1 VNVSHKISQEFF
13 RKSLL
18 VLCVWLVFGLA
29 SLKAQVTSGTIVGT
43 VIDSSGAPLPGVKIT
58 IADIQKNELK
68 EYTTDETGGF
78 NAPFLIPGTYRISAE
93 KAGFKRAT
101 STDVILNVDDKAR
114 VDITLQVGDVKEVVE
129 VGAAS
134 PLVRLESAE
143 LGEVIGE
150 RSVRELP
157 LNGRNFAQLVYLV
170 PGVTPGQAGEN
181 LSGASTFN
189 PRGASNFNALG
200 SQANTNAWLVDG
212 VDDNEYTFN
221 TVMVQPSVESIGEF
235 KVLTG
240 TFSAEFGR
248 GAGVVSVSTKS
259 GNNDLRGS
267 AFEFLRNSYL
277 DARNYFNAR
286 VQPQPPFRRNQFGAS
301 LGGPVVLPKLY
312 NGRSRTFFFVDYY
325 GLRELK
331 GLTFVNS
338 VPTAT
343 QRGGDFSD
351 LADSKGPIKLYNPFS
366 TKPVPPPP
374 PPAPP
379 PPQQFMRDRFKCNG
393 SVPVTP
399 NADGTQTGGTP
410 CNIIPLQLINRVGAN
425 VASIYPLPNLPGS
438 FNNYVSAANRIVGDN
453 GGNVRIDHRIGAND
467 SFFVRYSYEKYSL
480 DAPQGQSQCCLPT
493 PASAAQ
499 RFDLGPFVAGIQN
512 TNLTAQGLAID
523 EAHVFSPNLVNEFIG
538 GYSRTTPFTVQSDF
552 GHNSATSLGIQG
564 INVSQFTT
572 GLPNINVQDFTGLS
586 GGPAFL
592 PANPRQTN
600 IQLSDN
606 ASWTLGRHR
615 AKFGFRWVRQQ
626 MSPFT
631 NTNTRSS
638 LSFNNNFTN
647 DPMAKTG
654 GNGLAT
660 LLLGFSTGGT
670 RGFLLQPYYLRNS
683 EYAAF
688 FQDDWKIS
696 NRLTL
701 NLGLRYDVFT
711 ADIETK
717 NRIANFDFQSLRLV
731 YAGLNGTSQTAGK
744 STQYG
749 NVAPRLGF
757 AYDLTGNGSTV
768 IRGGY
773 GISYFP
779 EQQSASNL
787 LGQNVPFTI
796 SQNYSPETSPL
807 GADMRR
813 CTGPVFTSCI
823 PTIDNPFPP
832 IAPLMPLAT
841 TDLDSANPSVI
852 GHAFNNLTPYM
863 ESWNLDVERQLN
875 ASTLAE
881 IAYAGSRGIHLMYC
895 YNANEVQPGPA
906 SKPQASRRLI
916 PALSH
921 VSTILQC
928 DPRNMSNFHSL
939 QGKLTKR
946 MSNGLQFLASYTFS
960 KSLDYGGSAASGGGA
975 VGNPQTVTNLRAGY
989 GPSGFDV
996 KHRFVGSWVYEL
1008 PLGPGKQWLKE
1019 GFLSRLVGGWQLA
1032 GITTLSTG
1040 RPFSVTLNQ
1049 GVNNGAPSW
1058 PNRVCGGKLA
1068 NADPAMWFDTQC
1080 FVPPPPDTFVYGNVG
1095 RGILSGPATV
1105 NWDLSMVKNTAIRER
1120 LRVQIRLDAFNAFNT
1135 PNFGFPNTAI
1145 GFSGAGRITSTINDN
1160 RDLQLALKLEF

>member
-1 VNVSHKISQEFF
+1 MNIFIGFS
-13 RKSLL
+13 RKLLSTASFVLLSLL
-18 VLCVWLVFGLA
+18 FIA
-29 SLKAQVTSGTIVGT
+29 SSDAQVTSGTIVGT
-43 VIDSSGAPLPGVKIT
+43 ISDASGAPLPGVRVVIT
-58 IADIQKNELK
+58 DINKNESR

-78 NAPFLIPGTYRISAE
+78 NAPFLIPGTYRVTAE
-93 KAGFKRAT
+93 KTGFKRAT
-101 STDVILNVDDKAR
+101 SADVLLNVDAKAR
-114 VDITLQVGDVKEVVE
+114 VDIMLQVGDVKEVVE
-129 VGAAS
+129 VAAIS
-134 PLVRLESAE
+134 PLVRVESAE

-189 PRGASNFNALG
+189 PRAASNFNALG

-212 VDDNEYTFN
+212 IDDNEYTFN

-259 GNNDLRGS
+259 GTNGLHGS
-267 AFEFLRNSYL
+267 AFEFHRNSYF

-286 VQPQPPFRRNQFGAS
+286 NQPQPPFRRNQFGAS
-301 LGGPVVLPKLY
+301 LGGPVVIPKVY
-312 NGRSRTFFFVDYY
+312 NGRSHTFFFADYY

-338 VPTAT
+338 VPTAAE
-343 QRGGDFSD
+343 RLGDFSD
-351 LADSKGPIKLYNPFS
+351 LRNPSGAPIAIYNPF
-366 TKPVPPPP
+366 TTVTTTN
-374 PPAPP
+374 PAT
-379 PPQQFMRDRFKCNG
+379 RSRFKCNAG
-393 SVPVTP
+393 VPVPP
-399 NADGTQTGGTP
+399 NTDGTQTGGTD
-410 CNIIPLQLINRVGAN
+410 CNIIPAQLINAVGAN

-438 FNNYVSAANRIVGDN
+438 FNNYVSSANRIVGDN

-467 SFFVRYSYEKYSL
+467 SLFVRYSYEKYSL

-493 PASAAQ
+493 PAFAAQ

-512 TNLTAQGLAID
+512 TSLTAQGLAID
-523 EAHVFSPNLVNEFIG
+523 EAHVFSTNVVNEFIA
-538 GYSRTTPFTVQSDF
+538 GYSRTIPFTVQSDF
-552 GHNSATSLGIQG
+552 GHNSATSLGIRG

-600 IQLSDN
+600 IQLSDSV
-606 ASWTLGRHR
+606 SWTLGRHR
-615 AKFGFRWVRQQ
+615 TKFGFRAVRQQ

-638 LSFNNNFTN
+638 LNFNNNFTN
-647 DPMAKTG
+647 DPVTNSG

-660 LLLGFSTGGT
+660 LLLGFSTSGT
-670 RGFLLQPYYLRNS
+670 RGFLLQPYYLRNT

-688 FQDDWKIS
+688 FQDDWKFS

-711 ADIETK
+711 ADTEIK
-717 NRIANFDFQSLRLV
+717 NRIANFDRQNLRLV
-731 YAGLNGTSQTAGK
+731 YAGLNGTSATAGK

-749 NVAPRLGF
+749 NIAPRLGF
-757 AYDLTGNGSTV
+757 AYDLAGNGRTV

-773 GISYFP
+773 AISYFP

-796 SQNYSPETSPL
+796 SQNFSPQINPS
-807 GADMRR
+807 GDQMR
-813 CTGPVFTSCI
+813 TI
-823 PTIDNPFPP
+823 PSIDNPFLAITPV
-832 IAPLMPLAT
+832 MPLT
-841 TDLDSANPSVI
+841 TAELNAANPSVI
-852 GHAFNNLTPYM
+852 SHAFDNLTPYM
-863 ESWNLDVERQLN
+863 ESWNLDIERQLGAN
-875 ASTLAE
+875 TVAE
-881 IAYAGSRGIHLMYC
+881 IAYAGSRGIHLMFC
-895 YNANEVQPGPA
+895 YNANEVQPGPGLPA
-906 SKPQASRRLI
+906 PRRLI
-916 PALSH
+916 QALSN
-921 VSTILQC
+921 VSSILEC

-939 QGKLTKR
+939 QAKLTKR
-946 MSNGLQFLASYTFS
+946 MSSGLQFLASYTFG

-975 VGNPQTVTNLRAGY
+975 VGNPQTITNLKAGY

-1008 PLGPGKQWLKE
+1008 PFGSGKRWLN
-1019 GFLSRLVGGWQLA
+1019 GASTSRLLGGWQVA

-1040 RPFSVTLNQ
+1040 RPFSLSLNS

-1058 PNRVCGGKLA
+1058 PNRTCDGKLS
-1068 NADPAMWFDTQC
+1068 NPDPTMWFDTGC
-1080 FVPPPPDTFVYGNVG
+1080 FRSPAANTYGNVA
-1095 RGILSGPATV
+1095 RGVLYGPATV
-1105 NWDLSMVKNTAIRER
+1105 NWDLSLVKNTVIREQ
-1120 LRVQIRLDAFNAFNT
+1120 LRMQIRLDAFNAFNT

-1145 GFSGAGRITSTINDN
+1145 GAPTAGQITSTINDN
-1160 RDLQLALKLEF
+1160 RDLQLALRLEF

>member
-1 VNVSHKISQEFF
+1 
-13 RKSLL
+13 
-18 VLCVWLVFGLA
+18 
-29 SLKAQVTSGTIVGT
+29 
-43 VIDSSGAPLPGVKIT
+43 
-58 IADIQKNELK
+58 
-68 EYTTDETGGF
+68 
-78 NAPFLIPGTYRISAE
+78 
-93 KAGFKRAT
+93 
-101 STDVILNVDDKAR
+101 
-114 VDITLQVGDVKEVVE
+114 
-129 VGAAS
+129 
-134 PLVRLESAE
+134 
-143 LGEVIGE
+143 
-150 RSVRELP
+150 

-240 TFSAEFGR
+240 TYSAEIGR

-259 GNNDLRGS
+259 GGNDLHGS

-277 DARNYFNAR
+277 DARNYFNAKG
-286 VQPQPPFRRNQFGAS
+286 QPQPPFRRNQFGAS
-301 LGGPVVLPKLY
+301 LGGPIVFPKLY
-312 NGRSRTFFFVDYY
+312 NGRSRTFFFADYY

-338 VPTAT
+338 VPSAA
-343 QRGGDFSD
+343 QRLGDFTG
-351 LADSKGPIKLYNPFS
+351 LTNLKGNPIQIYNPFS
-366 TKPVPPPP
+366 TRMVGTPPQDVRDPFRCNGNVPVPL
-374 PPAPP
+374 
-379 PPQQFMRDRFKCNG
+379 
-393 SVPVTP
+393 
-399 NADGTQTGGTP
+399 NADNTQTGGTP
-410 CNIIPLQLINRVGAN
+410 CNIIPSQLINPVGAN

-453 GGNVRIDHRIGAND
+453 GGNVRIDHRIGVND

-480 DAPQGQSQCCLPT
+480 DAPQGQAQCCLPT

-512 TNLTAQGLAID
+512 TKLTAQGLAIN
-523 EAHVFSPNLVNEFIG
+523 EAHVFSANLVNEFIG
-538 GYSRTTPFTVQSDF
+538 GYSRTIPFTVQSDF
-552 GHNSATSLGIQG
+552 GHNSATSLGIKG

-572 GLPNINVQDFTGLS
+572 GLPNLNIQDFTGLS

-606 ASWTLGRHR
+606 VSWTLGRHR
-615 AKFGFRWVRQQ
+615 TKFGFRWVRQQ

-647 DPMAKTG
+647 DPVTNTG
-654 GNGLAT
+654 GNGVAT

-670 RGFLLQPYYLRNS
+670 RGFLLRPYYLRNS
-683 EYAAF
+683 EYATF
-688 FQDDWKIS
+688 FQDDWKVS

-711 ADIETK
+711 ADVETQ
-717 NRIANFDFQSLRLV
+717 NRIANFDFQALRLV
-731 YAGLNGTSQTAGK
+731 YAGVNGTSATAGK

-757 AYDLTGNGSTV
+757 AYDLAGNGRTV

-796 SQNYSPETSPL
+796 SQNYSPTPNPIGTQMS
-807 GADMRR
+807 
-813 CTGPVFTSCI
+813 SI
-823 PTIDNPFPP
+823 PRIDNPFPP
-832 IAPLMPLAT
+832 IAAVMPLT
-841 TDLDSANPSVI
+841 TADLNTANPTVI

-863 ESWNLDVERQLN
+863 ESWNLDVERQLGTN
-875 ASTLAE
+875 TVAE
-881 IAYAGSRGIHLMYC
+881 IAYAGSRGIHLMFC
-895 YNANEVQPGPA
+895 YNANEVQPGPGLPA
-906 SKPQASRRLI
+906 PRRLI
-916 PALSH
+916 QGLSN
-921 VSTILQC
+921 VSTITQC

-946 MSNGLQFLASYTFS
+946 MSNGLQFLAGYTFS

-975 VGNPQTVTNLRAGY
+975 AGNPQTITNLRAGY
-989 GPSGFDV
+989 GPSGYDV

-1008 PLGPGKQWLKE
+1008 PLGSGKQWLKE
-1019 GFLSRLVGGWQLA
+1019 GFISRLLGGWQLA

-1040 RPFSVTLNQ
+1040 RPFSLTLNQ

-1058 PNRVCGGKLA
+1058 PDRVCSGNLA
-1068 NADPAMWFDTQC
+1068 NPDPAMWFNTQC
-1080 FVPPPPDTFVYGNVG
+1080 FVPPPNNTYGNVG
-1095 RGILSGPATV
+1095 RGVLYGPGTV
-1105 NWDLSMVKNTAIRER
+1105 NWDLSLVKNTVIRER
-1120 LRVQIRLDAFNAFNT
+1120 LRAQIRLDAFNAFNT
-1135 PNFGFPNTAI
+1135 PNFGFPNAAI
-1145 GFSGAGRITSTINDN
+1145 RGPIAGQITSTINDN
-1160 RDLQLALKLEF
+1160 RDLQLALRLEF

>member
-1 VNVSHKISQEFF
+1 MQVSRGIDAKFIG
-13 RKSLL
+13 RLL
-18 VLCVWLVFGLA
+18 LSVYLPLFVGVVSA
-29 SLKAQVTSGTIVGT
+29 SAQVTSGTILGT
-43 VIDSSGAPLPGVKIT
+43 VSDSSGAPLPGVKIT
-58 IADIQKNELK
+58 ITNVQQNDSK
-68 EYTTDETGGF
+68 EYTTDESGSY
-78 NAPFLIPGTYRISAE
+78 NAPFLIPGTYRVTAE
-93 KAGFKRAT
+93 KAGFKRAA
-101 STDVILNVDDKAR
+101 SADVILNVDDKAR
-114 VDITLQVGDVKEVVE
+114 VDITLRVGDVKEVVE
-129 VGAAS
+129 VTAIS
-134 PLVRLESAE
+134 PLVRMESSE

-150 RSVRELP
+150 KSVRELP

-259 GNNDLRGS
+259 GTNNLHGS
-267 AFEFLRNSYL
+267 AFEFHRNSYL
-277 DARNYFNAR
+277 DARNYFNAKG
-286 VQPQPPFRRNQFGAS
+286 QPQPPFRRNQFGAS
-301 LGGPVVLPKLY
+301 LGGPVVIPKLY
-312 NGRSRTFFFVDYY
+312 NGRSRTFFFADYY

-331 GLTFVNS
+331 GLTNVNS
-338 VPTAT
+338 VPTAA
-343 QRGGDFSD
+343 QRLGDFNS
-351 LADSKGPIKLYNPFS
+351 LTNASGAVVPIYNPFTTVITTDAS
-366 TKPVPPPP
+366 GKSVAT
-374 PPAPP
+374 
-379 PPQQFMRDRFKCNG
+379 RSRFKCNG
-393 SVPVTP
+393 STPITP
-399 NADGTQTGGTP
+399 NPDGTQTGGTD
-410 CNIIPLQLINRVGAN
+410 CNVIPGGPTGLINAVGLN

-438 FNNYVSAANRIVGDN
+438 FNNYVSAANRVVGDN
-453 GGNVRIDHRIGAND
+453 GANIRVDHRIGASD
-467 SFFVRYSYEKYSL
+467 SVFVRYSYEKYSL

-493 PASAAQ
+493 PASAAG

-523 EAHVFSPNLVNEFIG
+523 EAHVFSTRVVNEFIG
-538 GYSRTTPFTVQSDF
+538 GYSRTIPFTVQSDF

-572 GLPNINVQDFTGLS
+572 GLPNLNIQDFTGLS

-600 IQLSDN
+600 IQLSDSV
-606 ASWTLGRHR
+606 SWTFGQHR
-615 AKFGFRWVRQQ
+615 TKFGFRWVRQQ

-638 LSFNNNFTN
+638 LNFNNNFTN
-647 DPMAKTG
+647 NPAITSNPG

-670 RGFLLQPYYLRNS
+670 RGFLLRPYYLRNG

-688 FQDDWKIS
+688 FQDDWKVS

-701 NLGLRYDVFT
+701 NLGIRYDVFT
-711 ADIETK
+711 ADIETQ
-717 NRIANFDFQSLRLV
+717 NRIANFDFQSLRLI
-731 YAGLNGTSQTAGK
+731 YAGVNGTSPTAGK

-757 AYDLTGNGSTV
+757 AYDFAGSGHTV

-796 SQNYSPETSPL
+796 SQNYSPATSPRS
-807 GADMRR
+807 DQMRS
-813 CTGPVFTSCI
+813 CTGTAFISCI

-832 IAPLMPLAT
+832 IAPVMPLSTA
-841 TDLDSANPSVI
+841 DLNAANPSVI
-852 GHAFNNLTPYM
+852 GHAFSNLTPYM
-863 ESWNLDVERQLN
+863 ESWNLDVERQLGAN
-875 ASTLAE
+875 TVAE
-881 IAYAGSRGIHLMYC
+881 VAYAGSRGIHLMYC
-895 YNANEVQPGPA
+895 YNANEVQPGLA
-906 SKPQASRRLI
+906 SQSQASRRLI
-916 PALSH
+916 QPLAN
-921 VSTILQC
+921 VSSILQC
-928 DPRNMSNFHSL
+928 DPRNMSNYHSL

-946 MSNGLQFLASYTFS
+946 MSKGLLFLASYTFG

-975 VGNPQTVTNLRAGY
+975 VGNPQTITNLRAGY
-989 GPSGFDV
+989 GPSGYDV

-1008 PLGPGKQWLKE
+1008 PLGPGKQWLKD
-1019 GFLSRLVGGWQLA
+1019 GFISSALGGWQLA

-1058 PNRVCGGKLA
+1058 PDRRCSGNLP
-1068 NADPAMWFDTQC
+1068 NPDPAMWFDTTC
-1080 FVPPPPDTFVYGNVG
+1080 FVAPTDIRYGNVG
-1095 RGILSGPATV
+1095 RGVLYGPGIV
-1105 NWDLSMVKNTAIRER
+1105 NWDLSLVKNTAIRER

-1145 GFSGAGRITSTINDN
+1145 GSPSGAGKITSTINDN
-1160 RDLQLALKLEF
+1160 RDLQLALRLEF

>member
-1 VNVSHKISQEFF
+1 MNNSRNISGQFF
-13 RKSLL
+13 WKPYL
-18 VLCVWLVFGLA
+18 VLLAWLVLGLA
-29 SLKAQVTSGTIVGT
+29 LAEGQVTSGTIVGT
-43 VIDSSGAPLPGVKIT
+43 VSDPSAAPLPGVRIT
-58 IADIQKNELK
+58 ITDVHKNESR

-101 STDVILNVDDKAR
+101 SSDIILNVDDKAR
-114 VDITLQVGDVKEVVE
+114 VDITLQIGDVKEVIE
-129 VGAAS
+129 VVATS
-134 PLVRLESAE
+134 PLVRVESSE

-248 GAGVVSVSTKS
+248 GGGVVSVSTKS
-259 GNNDLRGS
+259 GSNQLHGS

-277 DARNYFNAR
+277 DARNYFNGKT
-286 VQPQPPFRRNQFGAS
+286 QPQPPFRRNQFGAS

-312 NGRSRTFFFVDYY
+312 NGRSRTFFFADYY

-338 VPTAT
+338 VPTDA
-343 QRGGDFSD
+343 QRLGDFSS
-351 LADSKGPIKLYNPFS
+351 LTNSTGALIPIYNPFS
-366 TKPVPPPP
+366 TTSGNPPTRSR
-374 PPAPP
+374 
-379 PPQQFMRDRFKCNG
+379 FMCNAG
-393 SVPVTP
+393 VPVVP

-410 CNIIPLQLINRVGAN
+410 CNIIPSQLINPVGAN
-425 VASIYPLPNLPGS
+425 VASIYPLRNLPGS

-453 GGNVRIDHRIGAND
+453 GGNVRIDHRIGVND

-480 DAPQGQSQCCLPT
+480 DAPQGQAQCCLPT

-512 TNLTAQGLAID
+512 TNLTAQGLAIN
-523 EAHVFSPNLVNEFIG
+523 EAHAFSANLVNEFIG
-538 GYSRTTPFTVQSDF
+538 GYSRTIPFTVQSDF
-552 GHNSATSLGIQG
+552 GHNSAASLGIQG

-572 GLPNINVQDFTGLS
+572 GLPNLNIQDFTGLS

-600 IQLSDN
+600 IQLSDSV
-606 ASWTLGRHR
+606 SWTLGRHR
-615 AKFGFRWVRQQ
+615 TKFGFRWVRQQ

-638 LSFNNNFTN
+638 LNFNDNFTN
-647 DPMAKTG
+647 NPTTNTG

-670 RGFLLQPYYLRNS
+670 RGFLLRPYYLRNS

-688 FQDDWKIS
+688 FQDDWKFGS
-696 NRLTL
+696 RLTL
-701 NLGLRYDVFT
+701 NFGLRYDVFT
-711 ADIETK
+711 PDTETQ
-717 NRIANFDFQSLRLV
+717 NRIANFDFQNLRLI
-731 YAGLNGTSQTAGK
+731 YAGVSGASQTADK
-744 STQYG
+744 STNYG
-749 NVAPRLGF
+749 DVGPRLGF
-757 AYDLTGNGSTV
+757 AYDLTGNGHTV

-796 SQNYSPETSPL
+796 SQNFSPATNPPGTQMS
-807 GADMRR
+807 G
-813 CTGPVFTSCI
+813 I
-823 PTIDNPFPP
+823 PTINNPFPP
-832 IAPLMPLAT
+832 ITPVMPLT
-841 TDLDSANPSVI
+841 TAALNAANPSVI

-863 ESWNLDVERQLN
+863 ESWNFDVERQLG

-881 IAYAGSRGIHLMYC
+881 IAYAGSRGIHLMFC
-895 YNANEVQPGPA
+895 YNANEIQPGVG
-906 SKPQASRRLI
+906 SQASRRLI
-916 PALSH
+916 QALSN
-921 VSTILQC
+921 VNTILEC

-939 QGKLTKR
+939 QVKLTR
-946 MSNGLQFLASYTFS
+946 RISRGLQFLGSYTFG
-960 KSLDYGGSAASGGGA
+960 KSLDFGGSAASGGGA

-1008 PLGPGKQWLKE
+1008 PFGSGKRWLNGE
-1019 GFLSRLVGGWQLA
+1019 SVSRLIGGWQVA

-1040 RPFSVTLNQ
+1040 RPYGVTLNQ

-1058 PNRVCGGKLA
+1058 PNRICDGNLS
-1068 NADPAMWFDTQC
+1068 NPDPALWFNTQC
-1080 FVPPPPDTFVYGNVG
+1080 FVAPAANTYGNVA
-1095 RGILSGPATV
+1095 RGVLYGPGTV
-1105 NWDLSMVKNTAIRER
+1105 DWDLSLMKNTAIRER
-1120 LRVQIRLDAFNAFNT
+1120 LRAQIRLDAFNAFNT
-1135 PNFGFPNTAI
+1135 PNFGFPNAAI
-1145 GFSGAGRITSTINDN
+1145 GSPTAGRITSTINDN
-1160 RDLQLALKLEF
+1160 RDLQLALRLEF

>member
-1 VNVSHKISQEFF
+1 MNVSRDISEFSWRPF
-13 RKSLL
+13 LVLL
-18 VLCVWLVFGLA
+18 VWLIL
-29 SLKAQVTSGTIVGT
+29 SLPSAAQVTSGTIMGT
-43 VIDSSGAPLPGVKIT
+43 ATDSTGAPVPGVKIT
-58 IADIQKNELK
+58 ITDIQKNDVR
-68 EYTTDETGGF
+68 EYTTDETGGY
-78 NAPFLIPGTYRISAE
+78 NAPFLPPGTYRVAAE
-93 KAGFKRAT
+93 KAGFNRVT
-101 STDVILNVDDKAR
+101 SASVFLNVDDKAR
-114 VDITLQVGDVKEVVE
+114 VDITLRIGDVKEVVE
-129 VGAAS
+129 VGVSA
-134 PLVRLESAE
+134 PLVRQDSSE
-143 LGEVIGE
+143 LGDVIGE

-259 GNNDLRGS
+259 GDNELHGS
-267 AFEFLRNSYL
+267 AFEFLRNNYL
-277 DARNYFNAR
+277 DARNYFNLKG
-286 VQPQPPFRRNQFGAS
+286 QPQPPFRRNQFGAS

-312 NGRSRTFFFVDYY
+312 NGHSRTFFFADYY

-338 VPTAT
+338 VPTA
-343 QRGGDFSD
+343 QERLGDFSG
-351 LADSKGPIKLYNPFS
+351 LTSLKGTAIQIYNPFS
-366 TKPVPPPP
+366 TRMVGT
-374 PPAPP
+374 
-379 PPQQFMRDRFKCNG
+379 QVVRDPFNCNG

-399 NADGTQTGGTP
+399 NTDGTQTGGTP
-410 CNIIPLQLINRVGAN
+410 CNIIPSQLINPVGAN
-425 VASIYPLPNLPGS
+425 VASIYPLPNLSGS
-438 FNNYVSAANRIVGDN
+438 FNNYVSAANRVVGDN
-453 GGNVRIDHRIGAND
+453 GGNVRIDHRIGVND
-467 SFFVRYSYEKYSL
+467 SLFVRYSYEKYSL
-480 DAPQGQSQCCLPT
+480 NAPQGQSQCCLPT
-493 PASAAQ
+493 PAFAAQ

-512 TNLTAQGLAID
+512 TNLTAQGLAIN
-523 EAHVFSPNLVNEFIG
+523 EAHVFSTSLVNEFIA
-538 GYSRTTPFTVQSDF
+538 GYSRTIPFTVQSDF
-552 GHNSATSLGIQG
+552 GHNSAASLGIQG
-564 INVSQFTT
+564 INVSAFTT
-572 GLPNINVQDFTGLS
+572 GLPNLNIQDFTGLS

-600 IQLSDN
+600 FQLSDSV
-606 ASWTLGRHR
+606 SWTLGRHHT
-615 AKFGFRWVRQQ
+615 KFGLRWVRQQ

-638 LSFNNNFTN
+638 LNFNDNFTN
-647 DPMAKTG
+647 DPTVNTG

-688 FQDDWKIS
+688 VQDDWKFS

-711 ADIETK
+711 PDTEIK
-717 NRIANFDFQSLRLV
+717 NRIANFDYQNLRLI
-731 YAGLNGTSQTAGK
+731 YAGVNGASSTAGK

-749 NVAPRLGF
+749 DVGPRLGF
-757 AYDLTGNGSTV
+757 AYDLAGNGHTV

-796 SQNYSPETSPL
+796 SQNFSPAINPL
-807 GADMRR
+807 GTQMS
-813 CTGPVFTSCI
+813 TI
-823 PTIDNPFPP
+823 PAINNPFPP
-832 IAPLMPLAT
+832 ITPVMPLT
-841 TDLDSANPSVI
+841 TAALNSANPSVI

-863 ESWNLDVERQLN
+863 ESWNLDVERQLGAN
-875 ASTLAE
+875 SVAE
-881 IAYAGSRGIHLMYC
+881 IAYAGSRGIHLMFC
-895 YNANEVQPGPA
+895 YNANEIQPGPA
-906 SKPQASRRLI
+906 SQASRRLI
-916 PALSH
+916 QPLGN
-921 VSTILQC
+921 VNTILEC

-939 QGKLTKR
+939 QAKLTKR
-946 MSNGLQFLASYTFS
+946 ISRGLQLLASYTFG

-1008 PLGPGKQWLKE
+1008 PFGSGKRWLNGE
-1019 GFLSRLVGGWQLA
+1019 AVSRLIGGWQVA
-1032 GITTLSTG
+1032 GITALSTG
-1040 RPFSVTLNQ
+1040 RPYSVTLNQ

-1058 PNRVCGGKLA
+1058 PNRTCNGTLS
-1068 NADPAMWFDTQC
+1068 NPDPALWFNTQC
-1080 FVPPPPDTFVYGNVG
+1080 FVAPPAYTYGNVG
-1095 RGILSGPATV
+1095 RGVLYGPSTV
-1105 NWDLSMVKNTAIRER
+1105 DWDLSLVKNTVIRER
-1120 LRVQIRLDAFNAFNT
+1120 LRAQIRLDAFNAFNT
-1135 PNFGFPNTAI
+1135 PNLGFPNAAI
-1145 GFSGAGRITSTINDN
+1145 GSPLAGRITSTINDN
-1160 RDLQLALKLEF
+1160 RDLQLALRLEF

>member
-1 VNVSHKISQEFF
+1 MNDFRNISGQFF
-13 RKSLL
+13 WKPFL
-18 VLCVWLVFGLA
+18 VLFAWLVLGIALA
-29 SLKAQVTSGTIVGT
+29 EGQVTSGTIVGT
-43 VIDSSGAPLPGVKIT
+43 VSDPSGAPLPGVRIT
-58 IADIQKNELK
+58 ITDVHKNESR

-78 NAPFLIPGTYRISAE
+78 NAPFLIPGTYRIFAE

-101 STDVILNVDDKAR
+101 SSDIILNVDDKAR
-114 VDITLQVGDVKEVVE
+114 VDITLQIGDVKEVIE
-129 VGAAS
+129 VAATS
-134 PLVRLESAE
+134 PLVRVESSE

-259 GNNDLRGS
+259 GGNQLHGS

-277 DARNYFNAR
+277 DARNYFNGKN
-286 VQPQPPFRRNQFGAS
+286 QPQPPFRRNQFGAS

-312 NGRSRTFFFVDYY
+312 NGRSRTFFFADYY

-338 VPTAT
+338 VPTPA
-343 QRGGDFSD
+343 QRLGDFSS
-351 LADSKGPIKLYNPFS
+351 LTNPTGALIPIYNPFS
-366 TKPVPPPP
+366 TTPGNPPTRSR
-374 PPAPP
+374 
-379 PPQQFMRDRFKCNG
+379 FMCNAG
-393 SVPVTP
+393 VPVLP

-410 CNIIPLQLINRVGAN
+410 CNIIPSQLINPVGAN

-453 GGNVRIDHRIGAND
+453 GGNVRIDHRIGVND

-480 DAPQGQSQCCLPT
+480 DAPQGQAQCCLPT
-493 PASAAQ
+493 PASATQ
-499 RFDLGPFVAGIQN
+499 KFDLGPFVAGIQN
-512 TNLTAQGLAID
+512 TRLTAQGLAIN
-523 EAHVFSPNLVNEFIG
+523 EAHVITANLVNEFIG
-538 GYSRTTPFTVQSDF
+538 GYSRTIPFTVQSDF

-564 INVSQFTT
+564 INVSAFTT
-572 GLPNINVQDFTGLS
+572 GLPNLNIQDFTGLS

-600 IQLSDN
+600 IQLSDS

-615 AKFGFRWVRQQ
+615 TKFGFRWVRQR

-638 LSFNNNFTN
+638 LNFNDNFTN
-647 DPMAKTG
+647 NPATNTG

-688 FQDDWKIS
+688 FQDDWKFR

-711 ADIETK
+711 SDTEIQ
-717 NRIANFDFQSLRLV
+717 NRIANFDFQNLRLI
-731 YAGLNGTSQTAGK
+731 YAGVGGASRTANK

-749 NVAPRLGF
+749 NVGPRLGF
-757 AYDLTGNGSTV
+757 AYDLTGNGHTV
-768 IRGGY
+768 IRGGF
-773 GISYFP
+773 GVSYFP

-796 SQNYSPETSPL
+796 SQNFSPPTNPL
-807 GADMRR
+807 GTQM
-813 CTGPVFTSCI
+813 SSI
-823 PTIDNPFPP
+823 PAINNPFPP
-832 IAPLMPLAT
+832 ITPVMPLT
-841 TDLDSANPSVI
+841 TAALNAANPSVI

-863 ESWNLDVERQLN
+863 ESWNFDVERQLGAN
-875 ASTLAE
+875 TVGE
-881 IAYAGSRGIHLMYC
+881 IAYAGSRGIHLMFC
-895 YNANEVQPGPA
+895 YNANEIQPGA
-906 SKPQASRRLI
+906 GSQASRRLFQ
-916 PALSH
+916 PLSN
-921 VSTILQC
+921 VNTILEC

-939 QGKLTKR
+939 QAKLTR
-946 MSNGLQFLASYTFS
+946 RISRGLQFLGSYTFG

-1008 PLGPGKQWLKE
+1008 PFGSGKRWLNGE
-1019 GFLSRLVGGWQLA
+1019 SVSRLIGGWQVA

-1040 RPFSVTLNQ
+1040 RPYSVTLNQ

-1058 PNRVCGGKLA
+1058 PNRICDGNLS
-1068 NADPAMWFDTQC
+1068 NPDPALWFNTQC
-1080 FVPPPPDTFVYGNVG
+1080 FVAPAANTYGNVA
-1095 RGILSGPATV
+1095 RGVLYGPGTV
-1105 NWDLSMVKNTAIRER
+1105 DWDLSLVKNTTIRER
-1120 LRVQIRLDAFNAFNT
+1120 LRAQIRLDAFNAFNT
-1135 PNFGFPNTAI
+1135 PNFGFPNAAI
-1145 GFSGAGRITSTINDN
+1145 GSPTAGRITSTINDN
-1160 RDLQLALKLEF
+1160 RDLQLALRLEF